1 VLPSLRRRPRCFVIS
16 LREFSQAIDRFHHR
30 DTEVTEEKMDEFF
43 VCSGNT
49 GTNKKL
55 SALQT
60 IDWPKAGRFI
70 ENRHLPI
77 LDKKI

>member
-1 VLPSLRRRPRCFVIS
+1 
-16 LREFSQAIDRFHHR
+16 
-30 DTEVTEEKMDEFF
+30 MDEFF

-77 LDKKI
+77 LDKDIRILCDLRVSSESRLRRDERVVSILV